1 MNNENI
7 IQAKNVTAKYGK
19 RIIWNDARFS
29 LSAGQF
35 VAVLGPNGSGKSTLF
50 KLLLGLKNPS
60 SGKLLLFN
68 EEPKENA
75 KLIGYIPQRRGID
88 QDTNFDVFDFVKLGL
103 SGHKLGFSLFPKK
116 ENIKTENALKL
127 VDAYKFKNKALGEL
141 SGGELQR
148 VFLAQALIGEP
159 KILLLDEPLA
169 NLDLK
174 RESELVKLVKDLA
187 VSKGICVLLI
197 AHDLNPLLGA
207 MDKVIYVA
215 NRQLVS
221 GGVDEIITSKKLTQ
235 LYGSD
240 IEVIKDSK
248 GRLVILGAREVEH
261 HV

>member
-1 MNNENI
+1 MDNKNI
-7 IQAKNVTAKYGK
+7 IKANNLTAKYGK
-19 RIIWNDARFS
+19 RVIWKDASFNLDS
-29 LSAGQF
+29 GQF

-50 KLLLGLKNPS
+50 KLLLGLKEAS
-60 SGKLLLFN
+60 SGELTLFN
-68 EEPKENA
+68 EEPQKNA
-75 KLIGYIPQRRGID
+75 KLIGYVPQRRGID
-88 QDTNFDVFDFVKLGL
+88 EDTNFDVFDFVKLGL
-103 SGHKLGFSLFPKK
+103 SGHKLGFSLKPKK
-116 ENIKTENALKL
+116 ENIKTEEVLKA
-127 VDAYKFKNKALGEL
+127 VDAYKFRNKALGEL

-174 RESELVKLVKDLA
+174 RESELVKLAKNLA
-187 VSKGICVLLI
+187 VQKGICVILI

-207 MDKVIYVA
+207 IDKVIYVA
-215 NRQLVS
+215 NQQLVS
-221 GGVDEIITSKKLTQ
+221 GSVEEIITSSKLTK

-261 HV
+261 HD